1 MQRYYI
7 LLFSSLFLCASAFPQ
22 SAGIIQCDSDTV
34 TSVPAWVAPGKPQ
47 VVEQLSC
54 GQIVSVVE
62 KGGFF
67 AVSQYSS
74 RPLEYVKIEIG
85 DTVAYVD
92 AKYVNMSG
100 TLELSS
106 PVEDEPPAIEEPNAA
121 ELEEEKKWNT
131 ITKDDVKLLDER
143 LRRPIYLNGPR
154 TFTAT
159 VINSSEFSL
168 AQIRLLVRLY
178 DCSGRPLGNYSNC
191 EIIGEVKPVVEAPI
205 PAGQTRR
212 LTVSL
217 IFSAT
222 PPVRGTYAWSYEVLG
237 VRVK

>member
-1 MQRYYI
+1 MQRYH
-7 LLFSSLFLCASAFPQ
+7 LLFIFSLFLCASAFPQ
-22 SAGIIQCDSDTV
+22 TAGIIQCDSDTM

-54 GQIVSVVE
+54 GQVVSVVE

-74 RPLEYVKIEIG
+74 RPREYVKIEIG
-85 DTVAYVD
+85 EAVAYVD
-92 AKYVNMSG
+92 ARYVNMSG
-100 TLELSS
+100 TVEIAI
-106 PVEDEPPAIEEPNAA
+106 PVEDEPPAVEKPNAA
-121 ELEEEKKWNT
+121 EREEEKKWNT
-131 ITKDDVKLLDER
+131 ITKSDVKLLDER
-143 LRRPIYLNGPR
+143 LRRPIHLNGPR

-159 VINSSEFSL
+159 VVNGSEFSL

-178 DCSGRPLGNYSNC
+178 DCSGRPRGNYSNC
-191 EIIGEVKPVVEAPI
+191 EIIGEVKPVVDVPV

-212 LTVSL
+212 LTASL
-217 IFSAT
+217 VFSAT

-237 VRVK
+237 IRAE